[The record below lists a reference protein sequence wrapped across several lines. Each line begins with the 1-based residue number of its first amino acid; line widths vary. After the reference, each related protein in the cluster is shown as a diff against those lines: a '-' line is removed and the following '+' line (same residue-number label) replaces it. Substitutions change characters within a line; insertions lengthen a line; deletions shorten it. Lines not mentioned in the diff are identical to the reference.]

1 MFPKRHEFIRQ
12 FANISL
18 TIGHGRDLQRRNAAY
33 SSLRLRTSKMPNFK

>member
-1 MFPKRHEFIRQ
+1 MFPKRLEFIRQ

-18 TIGHGRDLQRRNAAY
+18 TIPQEREQLY